1 MNARDERRAHY
12 AHSRRIPTRW
22 RDNDVY
28 HHINNVIYYEF
39 FDTVINGYLMDAG
52 GLDYAAGET
61 VGFAVETHC
70 QFLQPVRFPEIVDAC
85 LRVGHLGR
93 TSVRYEIGIFKVG
106 EESPAAVGYFVHV
119 FVDREMHEPAPI
131 AGRLR
136 EAMVALIRTP
146 PSVPPTGQGEAET
159 PLGPPRQVRGRHV
172 LATLSVL
179 TGRGW
184 GRGRLPSPS

>member
-61 VGFAVETHC
+61 VGLAVETHC
-70 QFLQPVRFPEIVDAC
+70 QFLRSVRFPEVVDAC

-93 TSVRYEIGIFKVG
+93 TSVRYEIGIFRDG
-106 EESPAAVGYFVHV
+106 EEAPAAVGHFVHV
-119 FVDREMHEPAPI
+119 FVDRETQKPAPI
-131 AGRLR
+131 VGRLR
-136 EAMVALIRTP
+136 TAMSALIVT
-146 PSVPPTGQGEAET
+146 
-159 PLGPPRQVRGRHV
+159 
-172 LATLSVL
+172 
-179 TGRGW
+179 
-184 GRGRLPSPS
+184 SP